1 MRALLLILAVI
12 RRFEYCRIVV
22 AIPMNSFEIG
32 PDEPT
37 GFFKVCCLINLL
49 FAPLNFGLHSASGL
63 APFAKVGMVL
73 LVATLVRQL
82 LVLVREPD
90 LLQLLFLNVSSRVV
104 SEIVTSA
111 LEFIGRGEFGLLVA
125 VRVECLEWW
134 LVGGALCLGE
144 GPRSVREFDRTGNL
158 SRGGG

>member
-1 MRALLLILAVI
+1 
-12 RRFEYCRIVV
+12 
-22 AIPMNSFEIG
+22 
-32 PDEPT
+32 
-37 GFFKVCCLINLL
+37 
-49 FAPLNFGLHSASGL
+49 
-63 APFAKVGMVL
+63 MVL
-73 LVATLVRQL
+73 LVAPLVRQL

-111 LEFIGRGEFGLLVA
+111 LEFVGRGEFGLLVA
-125 VRVECLEWW
+125 IRVECLEWW

-144 GPRSVREFDRTGNL
+144 SPGSVREFDRAGNL